1 MVFVGIIGSYK
12 NIINSFK
19 HLISLTFGTIIT
31 QCKQVIAMIFM
42 LKITLK
48 HPL

>member
-19 HLISLTFGTIIT
+19 HLISLTFGSNNHSE
-31 QCKQVIAMIFM
+31 QVIAMIFM